1 MIALVLAGGKPDD
14 VARTQP
20 GAANKAFVNVGG
32 VTLVERTLQPL
43 RRSRAIDRIIVV
55 APEAVHGDPALTL
68 ADECR
73 PDGEKIR
80 TSLRNGLENLPPDDL
95 VLVSAS
101 DLPVLTTEAVDDFI
115 ARAMSLDPDLGYGC
129 VEKSVHVSRFPTVP
143 HTWARMRDGT
153 YCGAGLVVIK
163 PRAYPK
169 LDRVIERLGHARKN
183 PLRLASLFG
192 LPILAKFAVGRL
204 RIAEAE
210 SKASEILGSKV
221 RAIKSAYPE
230 IAVNVD
236 RFSDIALADDL
247 ITSGS
252 ILGGENA
259 ESF

>member
-20 GAANKAFVNVGG
+20 GAANKAFVKVAG

-55 APEAVHGDPALTL
+55 APKAVHGDPALTL

-73 PDGEKIR
+73 PDGERIR

-101 DLPVLTTEAVDDFI
+101 DLPVLTTEAVDDFV
-115 ARAMSLDPDLGYGC
+115 ARATSLDPDLGYGC

-143 HTWARMRDGT
+143 HTWARMREGT

-169 LDRVIERLGHARKN
+169 LDPVIERLGHARKN

-192 LPILAKFAVGRL
+192 LPILAKFAFGRL
-204 RIAEAE
+204 RVSEAE
-210 SKASEILGSKV
+210 IKATQILNARV
-221 RAIKSAYPE
+221 RAVVSPFPE
-230 IAVNVD
+230 TAVNVD
-236 RFSDIALADDL
+236 RPTDISLAEA
-247 ITSGS
+247 
-252 ILGGENA
+252 ILEKV
-259 ESF
+259 SRVRKDP